1 VLPLDELPGVLLPLP
16 APAAPLVLVELVEF
30 VLVGLPCAEVCCIKL
45 TAKKDAMSMVEI
57 TIVDKMIL

>member
-1 VLPLDELPGVLLPLP
+1 MLPPDELPGVLLPLP
-16 APAAPLVLVELVEF
+16 APAAPLVELVEF

>member
-1 VLPLDELPGVLLPLP
+1 MLPPDELPGVLPALP

-30 VLVGLPCAEVCCIKL
+30 VLVVLPCAEVCCIKL
-45 TAKKDAMSMVEI
+45 TATKDAMSMVEI